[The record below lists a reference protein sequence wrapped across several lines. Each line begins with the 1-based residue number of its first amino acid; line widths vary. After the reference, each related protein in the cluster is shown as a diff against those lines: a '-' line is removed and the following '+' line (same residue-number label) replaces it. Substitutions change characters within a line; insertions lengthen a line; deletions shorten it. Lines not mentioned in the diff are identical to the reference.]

1 MTSAAT
7 SWRQR
12 LRDVANRAGLPRF
25 WRWWMSE
32 LAPLL
37 PGASRAAFQ
46 RRFARPVVH
55 LSDDE
60 AVFWRPEVASGA
72 ARLAVAET
80 VSLTG
85 EPAAVLAA
93 GRAAIARLAANT
105 SAGIA
110 VPKVIVA
117 LGPRQV
123 LRKELTLPAALEEN
137 LVQALAYDLDRHTP
151 FRPEQLYFDA
161 TVVGRDATRNTLRV
175 DWAAALR
182 TVVDGAT
189 RRVEEWGAIPI
200 AVVPGPPTTS
210 PTRLNLVPN
219 GARPRQLHWRR
230 WQVWVPIAL
239 LASLVAAAV
248 FVPLVQ
254 KREYAIALTAL
265 TAEAAQQAGVADKL
279 RQQLERMQSD
289 YNFILAKK
297 YAYPSAVR
305 VLDEVTKVLPDDTWL
320 TQFEVKSGGRGKE
333 TQRDIYLRGE
343 SVNAGRLIALLEDSK
358 LVEGVT
364 PRSPTTKIQGSSGEI
379 FDLGARLRGQPS
391 PASVA
396 LSLDAPRAAAALG
409 ASAAPATPAAAPA
422 AAPASGIAA
431 APAPIAPGSASGAT
445 TAAPPPARA
454 EAPAG
459 APASRTTALGFGPL
473 PNAPVAAPGN
483 PPLDAPRVA
492 RPRRAPPPPAAPA
505 PAAAAPAA
513 AAAATPPAAPPAV
526 QQPQAVPP
534 QLPSDAGAD
543 EGEPDEP
550 ANDAPKSDED

>member
-1 MTSAAT
+1 M

-46 RRFARPVVH
+46 RRFARPVVQ

-60 AVFWRPEVASGA
+60 AVFWRPEIASGA
-72 ARLAVAET
+72 ARLIAGET
-80 VSLTG
+80 VSLAG
-85 EPAAVLAA
+85 EPAAVVAA

-396 LSLDAPRAAAALG
+396 LSLDAPRAAAVPG
-409 ASAAPATPAAAPA
+409 ASAAPTTASPAAAPA
-422 AAPASGIAA
+422 AAAPAPGIAA
-431 APAPIAPGSASGAT
+431 APVPVAPASAAGAT
-445 TAAPPPARA
+445 SAAQPPA
-454 EAPAG
+454 EASAG
-459 APASRTTALGFGPL
+459 ASASRTTSLGFGPS
-473 PNAPVAAPGN
+473 PNAPVAAPGS
-483 PPLDAPRVA
+483 PPLDAPRVT

-513 AAAATPPAAPPAV
+513 AAAVPPPPAAQ
-526 QQPQAVPP
+526 QQPQAVAP

-550 ANDAPKSDED
+550 ANDAPKNDED